1 MATAMAL
8 TLHGRA
14 MGVNPWKV
22 AIILEELGVSY
33 KHKLWA
39 FPDLKKEPFESL
51 NPNGRVP
58 ALEDPNTGVTI
69 FESGAIIDYL
79 LDTYDKSN
87 KLSPGIDKPSQKYAM
102 RSWRDFQMSGQG
114 PYFGQ
119 GVWFTKYH
127 PEKLE
132 SARERYRKEARRIVG
147 VIDRHLNKQ
156 KTEYLTGSV
165 ASYADLMF
173 VPWNIAL
180 EMLLPEGTDLA
191 TEFPNFNSWWQKILA
206 RPMVAKVLAEREKA
220 IASL

>member
-1 MATAMAL
+1 
-8 TLHGRA
+8 
-14 MGVNPWKV
+14 
-22 AIILEELGVSY
+22 
-33 KHKLWA
+33 
-39 FPDLKKEPFESL
+39 
-51 NPNGRVP
+51 
-58 ALEDPNTGVTI
+58 
-69 FESGAIIDYL
+69 
-79 LDTYDKSN
+79 
-87 KLSPGIDKPSQKYAM
+87 M
-102 RSWRDFQMSGQG
+102 RSWRDFQMSGQGTWGGKHAIRSKADTADQPSAG